1 MKSSVYILLAGM
13 IILLTACTSTSNN
26 TSLVNNDASLP
37 ESFNF
42 SKQGLKVITSFI
54 NKKQGTMATLYG
66 NEAVLQAAKL
76 GSSTTTTG
84 ETFALVTW
92 KQKADD
98 HWFGA
103 KIPSNLQSVEYVKT
117 RPSGNTVSYQK
128 FEGKTLVLST
138 DTLHNQERIKYIL
151 SQKASIFP

>member
-1 MKSSVYILLAGM
+1 MKATHILWISMALLLA
-13 IILLTACTSTSNN
+13 ACTNTTNN
-26 TSLVNNDASLP
+26 TSLVNDAASLP

-42 SKQGLKVITSFI
+42 SKMGLKVITSFI

-66 NEAVLQAAKL
+66 NAPALQAAKD
-76 GSSTTTTG
+76 GSSATG
-84 ETFALVTW
+84 EVFALITW

-103 KIPSNLQSVEYVKT
+103 NIPSSLQSVEYVKT
-117 RPSGNTVSYQK
+117 AQPGNTSYQK
-128 FEGKTLVLST
+128 FEGKALVLST

-151 SQKASIFP
+151 NQKASVFP

>member
-1 MKSSVYILLAGM
+1 MKSSIYILLGM
-13 IILLTACTSTSNN
+13 VVLLSACTSTSNN
-26 TSLVNNDASLP
+26 TSLVNDDASLP
-37 ESFNF
+37 TSFNF

-54 NKKQGTMATLYG
+54 NKKQSTMATLYG
-66 NEAVLQAAKL
+66 NDVALQAAKS
-76 GSSTTTTG
+76 GSSTKTAG

-103 KIPSNLQSVEYVKT
+103 KIPSSLQSVEYVKIT
-117 RPSGNTVSYQK
+117 QSGNAVSYQK